1 VGEMGERAAAGQVG
15 AGWAV
20 GQSGVREGNSIRR
33 SEVAYY
39 MRLVLRDVECACAES
54 GGWVSEVL
62 GLACESSLFI
72 DNTRR
77 RTGGGRHQ
85 SHLPAGRRQQSG
97 RGCKCRKQRTRACRA
112 DKYLWPAVRRV
123 CDVDAR
129 LACRPRN
136 VVILD
141 NAVTQLQPW
150 ILACEGKSS
159 GHSLPSSPTIRSA
172 PCLQAP
178 SPCWP
183 SALHL
188 LNGLRPRPMAQPADR
203 PTTGRHGICTL
214 ERVESVQTCRET

>member
-77 RTGGGRHQ
+77 R
-85 SHLPAGRRQQSG
+85 A
-97 RGCKCRKQRTRACRA
+97 A
-112 DKYLWPAVRRV
+112 DGS
-123 CDVDAR
+123 
-129 LACRPRN
+129 
-136 VVILD
+136 I
-141 NAVTQLQPW
+141 
-150 ILACEGKSS
+150 
-159 GHSLPSSPTIRSA
+159 
-172 PCLQAP
+172 
-178 SPCWP
+178 
-183 SALHL
+183 AL
-188 LNGLRPRPMAQPADR
+188 
-203 PTTGRHGICTL
+203 
-214 ERVESVQTCRET
+214 TCRSTSTERMRVQV